1 MKGRPIINLKD
12 DTYNISNIN
21 KNDYSG
27 TRNKNNKNIY
37 TINYNMNKTNDKISR
52 NKEINSEIKALKN
65 KNYLQTV
72 NDKII
77 NDKNNN
83 KQDYNDLDDILN
95 YGNLNSSTKNNGKKQ
110 DNKSKKNILK
120 ESGQNIVYGIDNNN
134 NSKISNGKKIN
145 SNKSK
150 LNNLTSSY
158 ERLEAL
164 NQLESENKKE
174 TKELLE
180 NVGENYD
187 FQLEDI

>member
-1 MKGRPIINLKD
+1 
-12 DTYNISNIN
+12 
-21 KNDYSG
+21 
-27 TRNKNNKNIY
+27 
-37 TINYNMNKTNDKISR
+37 MNKTNNKLSR
-52 NKEINSEIKALKN
+52 NKEINNEMKVLKN

-77 NDKNNN
+77 NHKDNN
-83 KQDYNDLDDILN
+83 KQEYNDLDDILN
-95 YGNLNSSTKNNGKKQ
+95 YGDLSSSSKNYNTKKN
-110 DNKSKKNILK
+110 NKSKNNILK
-120 ESGQNIVYGIDNNN
+120 ESGQNIVYGIDNN

-174 TKELLE
+174 TNELLK

-187 FQLEDI
+187 FQIEDI